1 MKIQEYNQ
9 MMRYLL
15 RPGTTT
21 QLKLPVTQTKKVVQT
36 KKKPMDIVEYIQKN
50 QELYDGIPMPRKEVK
65 KGGVIKDPTF
75 TTYNNGGKAK
85 NKKNI
90 KVAMSE
96 SPQEEAEIM
105 LNSEALEFMKWL
117 KKNPNKTYNDWLK
130 SQEAFLTDEQ
140 KKDKKIIDI
149 TPLLPTFQ
157 EEIQKMEEEKKQE
170 EDKDSDLPLEKYI
183 VKRAEE
189 IRRKNNRENGLASI
203 LLL

>member
-1 MKIQEYNQ
+1 
-9 MMRYLL
+9 
-15 RPGTTT
+15 
-21 QLKLPVTQTKKVVQT
+21 
-36 KKKPMDIVEYIQKN
+36 
-50 QELYDGIPMPRKEVK
+50 
-65 KGGVIKDPTF
+65 
-75 TTYNNGGKAK
+75 
-85 NKKNI
+85 
-90 KVAMSE
+90 MSE

-105 LNSEALEFMKWL
+105 LDSEALEFMKWL

-170 EDKDSDLPLEKYI
+170 EEKDSDLPLEKYI